1 MNEVFPTLSGL
12 NTLVLLQW
20 DIENVGSVGSG
31 LVASLSISLAGENGP
46 LWTIIGLESEN
57 SGPGKGDQ
65 REEDRDRQN
74 ALQKHIMSH
83 LVLLGLRQPEVVGQ
97 SCRQVLNLLRTS
109 VDIFV
114 CHWADQEDADENG
127 DIDDKSAVLT
137 KKDDQRNLVPTVGGK
152 RQRL

>member
-1 MNEVFPTLSGL
+1 M
-12 NTLVLLQW
+12 VLKYLCH
-20 DIENVGSVGSG
+20 
-31 LVASLSISLAGENGP
+31 
-46 LWTIIGLESEN
+46 
-57 SGPGKGDQ
+57 
-65 REEDRDRQN
+65 RERQN
-74 ALQKHIMSH
+74 ALKKHIMSH

-97 SCRQVLNLLRTS
+97 SCRQVSNLLRTS